1 MNASY
6 PPVEKVNCENPLIC
20 SSHPSPL
27 PAACISYIV
36 LFLLSLND
44 FRELWNCIV
53 FNSCNNFFL
62 GFRLQAKTTGQRLK
76 DLNFKYTKLVCS
88 TLIRAIETA
97 DIIASYLPDV
107 PRETCCM
114 LREGAP
120 VKPDPSS
127 PNWKPEKKVSGHV
140 HDTGANTGFFK
151 KGVQHTDHQSG
162 PL

>member
-1 MNASY
+1 M
-6 PPVEKVNCENPLIC
+6 
-20 SSHPSPL
+20 
-27 PAACISYIV
+27 
-36 LFLLSLND
+36 
-44 FRELWNCIV
+44 

-62 GFRLQAKTTGQRLK
+62 GFRLQASTTGQRLK

-88 TLIRAIETA
+88 TLIRAVETA

-107 PRETCCM
+107 PRDTCCM

-127 PNWKPEKKVSGHV
+127 PNWKPEKKVSVHV
-140 HDTGANTGFFK
+140 HDPGANTGLFK
-151 KGVQHTDHQSG
+151 KGVQVTDHRHG